1 MQPTI
6 GFMGVGIMGLPMA
19 ANLLKAGFKVN
30 VFNRTPAKAE
40 PLAAQ
45 GATVAASPRELA
57 EAVDLLIL
65 MVTGPE
71 AIQDLLWGREGAF
84 RELGPGKTLIN
95 MSSVAPRFSRELD
108 SVLTGAGTTFIDAPV
123 SGSKKAAEDRA
134 LIILASG
141 PKEAVNQVT
150 PVLLAMG
157 KKVVYCGEAGQ
168 GSMMKMTINLLL
180 GLMMAG
186 LAEAVAFGKAG
197 GLTPEAVLE
206 VVHAGPLSCGLF
218 QLKTEMLTQGVFP
231 AQFPLKHM
239 TKDAKFIVD
248 TAFET
253 GAGAPLG
260 HLLLHLYRR
269 GLSLGLGDQDFAA
282 IFRVLEAPQ
291 G

>member
-1 MQPTI
+1 MQPVI
-6 GFMGVGIMGLPMA
+6 GFMGLGIMGSPMA
-19 ANLLKAGFKVN
+19 ANLIKAGFKVN
-30 VFNRTPAKAE
+30 VYNRTPAKAE
-40 PLAAQ
+40 PLKAQ

-57 EAVDLLIL
+57 AAVDLLIL

-95 MSSVAPRFSRELD
+95 MSSVPPRFSRELD

-141 PKEAVNQVT
+141 PKEAVDQVT

-168 GSMMKMTINLLL
+168 GSMMKMTVNLLL

>member
-1 MQPTI
+1 MQPAI
-6 GFMGVGIMGLPMA
+6 GFMGLGIMGSPMA
-19 ANLLKAGFKVN
+19 ANLLKAGFAVT
-30 VFNRTPAKAE
+30 VYNRTAAKAE
-40 PLAAQ
+40 PLLAQ

-57 EAVDLLIL
+57 EAVDLLIV

-71 AIQDLLWGREGAF
+71 AIQDLLWGKDGAF
-84 RELGPGKTLIN
+84 RALGPGKTLIN

-123 SGSKKAAEDRA
+123 SGSKKAAEDKA

-141 PKEAVNQVT
+141 PQEAVERVT
-150 PVLLAMG
+150 PVLSAMG
-157 KKVVYCGEAGQ
+157 KKVVYCGAAGQ

-197 GLTPEAVLE
+197 GLSPEAVLE

-239 TKDAKFIVD
+239 TKDAKFIID
-248 TAFET
+248 TAYET

-269 GLSLGLGDQDFAA
+269 GLSLGLGDEDFAA
-282 IFRVLEAPQ
+282 IYRVLEAPQ

>member
-1 MQPTI
+1 MQPAI
-6 GFMGVGIMGLPMA
+6 GFMGLGIMGSPMA
-19 ANLLKAGFKVN
+19 ANLLKAGFKVS
-30 VFNRTPAKAE
+30 VYNRTAAKAA
-40 PLAAQ
+40 PLAAL

-57 EAVDLLIL
+57 AAVDLLIL

-71 AIQDLLWGREGAF
+71 AIQDLLWGQNGAF

-95 MSSVAPRFSRELD
+95 MSSVAPRFSRELN

-123 SGSKKAAEDRA
+123 SGSKKAAEDQA

-141 PKEAVNQVT
+141 PREAVDQVT
-150 PVLLAMG
+150 PVLTAMG

-269 GLSLGLGDQDFAA
+269 GLSLGLGDEDFAA
-282 IFRVLEAPQ
+282 IYRVLEAPQ